1 MPDTGVTLSKM
12 NITSQTIKDIL
23 KDLLYITAGAIF
35 LAMGLVFFLVP
46 NKIATGGVAGLAIVV
61 HYLTSFPTGLTML
74 VLNIPLLVVGLIY
87 LGKKFLLRTIIA
99 IILASF
105 FIDFFAINLKFPR
118 LTDQLMLATIYGG
131 VFVGIGLALV
141 FKADASAG
149 GGTVVARIISQKT
162 RFKTGQVLFAIDVFV
177 ISSAALSFQNVEL
190 ALWGF
195 LTIFIAS
202 QVVDLVLTGKP
213 FAKVVHVVSNQF
225 DEIGQHIIDDLGR
238 SATIV
243 EARGLY
249 SGEKKKMVM
258 VVVDS
263 SQIFRLRD
271 IVRRHDPEAFMIVS
285 DAREILGKGF

>member
-1 MPDTGVTLSKM
+1 MVIKQYRLLRDLVYLTL
-12 NITSQTIKDIL
+12 
-23 KDLLYITAGAIF
+23 GAVF
-35 LAMGLVFFLVP
+35 LAAGLVFFLIP
-46 NKIATGGVAGLAIVV
+46 NKIATGGVAGLSIVG
-61 HYLTSFPTGLTML
+61 HYLSGFPTGAIMLT
-74 VLNIPLLVVGLIY
+74 LNLPLLAVGLKY
-87 LGKKFLLRTIIA
+87 FGKKFLLRTIYA

-105 FIDFFAINLKFPR
+105 LTDLFVINLHFER

-131 VFVGIGLALV
+131 VLVGVGLALV

-149 GGTVVARIISQKT
+149 GGTVIARIISQKT
-162 RFKTGQVLFAIDVFV
+162 RFKTGQVLFTMDVFV
-177 ISSAALSFQNVEL
+177 ISSAALTFQNVEL

-202 QVVDLVLTGKP
+202 QVVDLILTGKP
-213 FAKVVHVVSNQF
+213 FAKVVHLVTNQTS
-225 DEIGQHIIDDLGR
+225 EIGEQIISDLGR

-243 EARGLY
+243 EAKGLY
-249 SGEKKKMVM
+249 SGEKKNLLM

-271 IVRRHDPEAFMIVS
+271 IVQTHDPDAFMIVS

>member
-1 MPDTGVTLSKM
+1 MVIKQYRLLRDLVYLTL
-12 NITSQTIKDIL
+12 
-23 KDLLYITAGAIF
+23 GAVF
-35 LAMGLVFFLVP
+35 LAAGLVFFLIP
-46 NKIATGGVAGLAIVV
+46 NKIATGGVAGLSIVG
-61 HYLTSFPTGLTML
+61 HYLSGFPTGAIMLT
-74 VLNIPLLVVGLIY
+74 LNLPLLAVGLKY
-87 LGKKFLLRTIIA
+87 FGKKFLLRTIYA

-105 FIDFFAINLKFPR
+105 LTDLFVINLHFER

-131 VFVGIGLALV
+131 VLVGVGLALV

-149 GGTVVARIISQKT
+149 GGTVIARIISQKT
-162 RFKTGQVLFAIDVFV
+162 RFKTGQVLFTMDVFV
-177 ISSAALSFQNVEL
+177 ISSAALTFQNVEL

-202 QVVDLVLTGKP
+202 QVVDLILTGKP
-213 FAKVVHVVSNQF
+213 FAKVVHLVTNRTS
-225 DEIGQHIIDDLGR
+225 EIGEQIISDLGR

-243 EARGLY
+243 EAKGLY
-249 SGEKKKMVM
+249 SGEKKNLLM

-271 IVRRHDPEAFMIVS
+271 IVQTHDPDAFMIVS

>member
-1 MPDTGVTLSKM
+1 MVIKQYRLLRDLVYLTL
-12 NITSQTIKDIL
+12 
-23 KDLLYITAGAIF
+23 GAVF
-35 LAMGLVFFLVP
+35 LAAGLVFFLIP
-46 NKIATGGVAGLAIVV
+46 NKIATGGVAGLSIVG
-61 HYLTSFPTGLTML
+61 HYLSGFPTGAIMLT
-74 VLNIPLLVVGLIY
+74 LNLPLLAVGLKY
-87 LGKKFLLRTIIA
+87 FGKKFLLRTIYA

-105 FIDFFAINLKFPR
+105 LTDLFVINLHFEK

-131 VFVGIGLALV
+131 VLVGVGLALV

-149 GGTVVARIISQKT
+149 GGTVIARIISQKT
-162 RFKTGQVLFAIDVFV
+162 RFKTGQVLFTMDVFV
-177 ISSAALSFQNVEL
+177 ISSAALTFRNVEL

-202 QVVDLVLTGKP
+202 QVVDLILTGKP
-213 FAKVVHVVSNQF
+213 FAKVVHLVTNHTS
-225 DEIGQHIIDDLGR
+225 EIGEQIISDLGR

-243 EARGLY
+243 EAKGLY
-249 SGEKKKMVM
+249 SGEKKNLLM

-271 IVRRHDPEAFMIVS
+271 IVQAHDPDAFMIVS

>member
-1 MPDTGVTLSKM
+1 MVIKQYRLLRDLVYLTL
-12 NITSQTIKDIL
+12 
-23 KDLLYITAGAIF
+23 GAVF
-35 LAMGLVFFLVP
+35 LAAGLVFFLIP
-46 NKIATGGVAGLAIVV
+46 NKIATGGVAGLSIVG
-61 HYLTSFPTGLTML
+61 HYLSGFPTGAIMLT
-74 VLNIPLLVVGLIY
+74 LNLPLLAVGLKY
-87 LGKKFLLRTIIA
+87 FGKKFLLRTIYA

-105 FIDFFAINLKFPR
+105 LTDLFVINLHFEK

-131 VFVGIGLALV
+131 VLVGVGLALV

-149 GGTVVARIISQKT
+149 GGTVIARIISQKT
-162 RFKTGQVLFAIDVFV
+162 RFKTGQVLFTMDVFV
-177 ISSAALSFQNVEL
+177 ISSAALTFRNVEL

-202 QVVDLVLTGKP
+202 QVVDLILTGKP
-213 FAKVVHVVSNQF
+213 FAKVVHLVTNHTS
-225 DEIGQHIIDDLGR
+225 EIGEQIISDLGR

-243 EARGLY
+243 EAKGLY
-249 SGEKKKMVM
+249 SGEKKSLLM

-271 IVRRHDPEAFMIVS
+271 IVQAHDPDAFMIVS

>member
-1 MPDTGVTLSKM
+1 
-12 NITSQTIKDIL
+12 
-23 KDLLYITAGAIF
+23 
-35 LAMGLVFFLVP
+35 
-46 NKIATGGVAGLAIVV
+46 
-61 HYLTSFPTGLTML
+61 
-74 VLNIPLLVVGLIY
+74 LLVVGLIY
-87 LGKKFLLRTIIA
+87 LGKKFLFRTIIA
-99 IILASF
+99 IVLASF
-105 FIDFFAINLKFPR
+105 FIDFFAINLNFQR

-225 DEIGQHIIDDLGR
+225 DEIGQHIINDLGR